1 MAGSNTIAFNTK
13 TMNWTTEYSFS
24 PYRFSYVGN
33 QLVSFPQGTSNI
45 GHLHDKNIK
54 YNEFYGETYPSEIQV
69 VTNENPSAT
78 KIYEAFSLES
88 TISDWGAE
96 FRTETGEPQE
106 GSIASGSL
114 VTKEG
119 KHYKDIPKNSL
130 NLDPTIKY
138 VGETTIGNLVQAQTT
153 NSIQLKGRVL
163 SIPNQHLIFQL
174 PKEVV
179 GAGPTISW
187 QGLPDQYKGIPY
199 FYDVTVSDDLT
210 TIGFTLTPIDEFVPE
225 LFDTYFVTS
234 DLVDILT
241 GEQLSGLQDTG
252 IAPNPRFNASTN
264 SIDITPGF
272 FNFDAINELY
282 QFSTEPPD
290 SFGTEDESTQ
300 LELVS
305 DVPVSIYTTS
315 VQPSVNGEDMRG
327 EYMKVKIS
335 RTGNE
340 YYELYAINVDQH
352 TTKLDHSLG
361 QNN

>member
-1 MAGSNTIAFNTK
+1 
-13 TMNWTTEYSFS
+13 MNWTTEYSFS

-45 GHLHDKNIK
+45 GHLHDKNLK
-54 YNEFYGETYPSEIQV
+54 YNKFYGETYPSEIQV

-88 TISDWGAE
+88 TIGDWSAE

-114 VTKEG
+114 VAKEG
-119 KHYKDIPKNSL
+119 KHYNDIPKNSL

-138 VGETTIGNLVQAQTT
+138 VGETTIGNLIQAQTT
-153 NSIQLKGRVL
+153 NSIQLKGRVV
-163 SIPNQHLIFQL
+163 SIPNQYLIFQL

-179 GAGPTISW
+179 GAGAISSW
-187 QGLPDQYKGIPY
+187 LSLPDQYKGIPY

-210 TIGFTLTPIDEFVPE
+210 TFGFTLTPIDEFVPG
-225 LFDTYFVTS
+225 LFDTYQVNS

-241 GEQLSGLQDTG
+241 GEQFSGDLDYG

-282 QFSTEPPD
+282 QFSTEPPN
-290 SFGTEDESTQ
+290 SFGAQDESTQ